1 MIVGNKNRLGMI
13 TVELA
18 VSLVLIAVVIFVTL
32 GLFSDNLKEMVGN
45 GNFKNVF
52 SKDDSTFFSK
62 SSMDYASSQITVQ
75 VMGEQG
81 LLQLRRK
88 ANNNAIPLIENPFD
102 DTNSNGNQIG
112 YLVTIINGIVGD
124 PDICVQMLKE
134 SDKKCSEDGIGGYK
148 YLIDMSS
155 SALTIKKVDV
165 TGATVS
171 ETVILTLN
179 NSVANALSGA
189 PISVSSFDTPAA
201 SPGGTVNKDSS
212 ADKYMNAMKNIGD
225 SLKSYG
231 VTSIL
236 FGNSINVFKSQARL
250 IAETPTVNTSLVTTP
265 TVSTSIVST
274 KLAELLSD
282 IGRRLSNAVGECDSY
297 FERFEPDCWSRV
309 EPNDVRDYN
318 AWQDSKMTQLD
329 SFVGTAQELLA
340 IIATDSSGVKT
351 LSYILNMMY
360 DNDLKKDSYIN
371 FKNGIR
377 EIESDYS
384 LNSGIN
390 WPH

>member
-1 MIVGNKNRLGMI
+1 MIVGNKNRLGLI

-32 GLFSDNLKEMVGN
+32 GLFSDNLKDMVSN

-81 LLQLRRK
+81 LRQLRRK

-124 PDICVQMLKE
+124 PDICVQMSKE

-148 YLIDMSS
+148 YEIGMSS
-155 SALTIKKVDV
+155 YAITITKVDINRIPDPNFAPISV
-165 TGATVS
+165 KLES
-171 ETVILTLN
+171 
-179 NSVANALSGA
+179 SVASILSGA
-189 PISVSSFDTPAA
+189 PKSVSSFDTPAV

-212 ADKYMNAMKNIGD
+212 ADKYMNAMKNLGD

-250 IAETPTVNTSLVTTP
+250 IADIPTVTTP
-265 TVSTSIVST
+265 PVNISLGSPQLIVILNLAKDNAIDANLDCKTSKDRGYNNCSPDYINSNDLELIKTWVVAKITQLASFNGTEQAKLNIIANDSQACSVST
-274 KLAELLSD
+274 KMGYDQIFNTKATFLNGLSTF
-282 IGRRLSNAVGECDSY
+282 A
-297 FERFEPDCWSRV
+297 
-309 EPNDVRDYN
+309 
-318 AWQDSKMTQLD
+318 TQNNLT
-329 SFVGTAQELLA
+329 FNRNLCQ
-340 IIATDSSGVKT
+340 
-351 LSYILNMMY
+351 
-360 DNDLKKDSYIN
+360 
-371 FKNGIR
+371 
-377 EIESDYS
+377 
-384 LNSGIN
+384 
-390 WPH
+390 